1 MSVRSAIQQQLNI
14 LDYALYSLWRKK
26 GRNCIVFLVF
36 SGVIFLLA
44 SFQFMTAS
52 LTRTASLLL
61 RDVPD
66 ITVQQL
72 SAGRQVFLS
81 ANSLGKL
88 DTIFGISSLQPRI
101 WGYYF
106 DERNGANYTV
116 IGCSAPASEL
126 RSDLLLE
133 GGHYPQAGEK
143 GAVVLGAAVSKNLA
157 LGGRKNFSLF
167 RPDLTQISLHRV
179 GVFRSSVN
187 LLTADF
193 LLMSLE
199 DARDLFSMPEGV
211 YTDLLVQVANPTEIE
226 TIAAKITD
234 SIPGSRVVTAEQI
247 HKTYETVF
255 SFRSGFGAVCLLASL
270 AAFVILAFDKGL
282 GFSGEEQ
289 KEVGILKM
297 LGWQTGDIMRLR
309 FYESLATAAAAFGL
323 GLSLAWAHMLF
334 FDGALFRP
342 VFLGWSV
349 LRPSF
354 DIVPYLQ
361 GRDILLLFAFSV
373 LPYLAATI
381 IPAWRASIVRA
392 DSVV

>member
-1 MSVRSAIQQQLNI
+1 MHKAIQQQLNI
-14 LDYALYSLWRKK
+14 LDYGLHSLWRKK
-26 GRNCIVFLVF
+26 GRNSIVFLIF

-52 LTRTASLLL
+52 LTRTAGMLLTN
-61 RDVPD
+61 VPD

-72 SAGRQVFLS
+72 SAGRQVPLS
-81 ANSLGKL
+81 AENLERLESV
-88 DTIFGISSLQPRI
+88 FGISSIQPRI

-116 IGCSAPASEL
+116 IGTAAQFPDTLPAS
-126 RSDLLLE
+126 LLE
-133 GGHYPQAGEK
+133 TGRYPHPDEE
-143 GAVVLGAAVSKNLA
+143 GAVVLGRAVFDNLG
-157 LGGRKNFSLF
+157 LGERKNFSLF
-167 RPDLTQISLHRV
+167 RPDLTQVSLHRV
-179 GVFRSSVN
+179 GVLKRSTN
-187 LLTADF
+187 LLTAD
-193 LLMSLE
+193 LLLLSLE
-199 DARDLFSMPEGV
+199 DARDLFAMPENV
-211 YTDLLVQVANPTEIE
+211 FTDLLIQVANPTEIPN
-226 TIAAKITD
+226 IAGKIAD
-234 SIPGSRVVTAEQI
+234 AIPGSRVVTAEQI
-247 HKTYETVF
+247 RKTYEAVF

-282 GFSGEEQ
+282 GFSGEDQ

-309 FYESLATAAAAFGL
+309 FYESLATAAGAFGL
-323 GLSLAWAHMLF
+323 GVTLAWAHILF

-361 GRDILLLFAFSV
+361 GRDIMLLFAFST

-381 IPAWRASIVRA
+381 IPAWRSSIVRA

>member
-1 MSVRSAIQQQLNI
+1 
-14 LDYALYSLWRKK
+14 
-26 GRNCIVFLVF
+26 VFLVF

-88 DTIFGISSLQPRI
+88 DSIFGISSIQPRI